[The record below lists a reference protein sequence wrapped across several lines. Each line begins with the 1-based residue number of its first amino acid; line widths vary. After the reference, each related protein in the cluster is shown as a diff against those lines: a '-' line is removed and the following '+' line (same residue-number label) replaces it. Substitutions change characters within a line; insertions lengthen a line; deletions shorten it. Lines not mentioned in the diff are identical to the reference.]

1 VEVGHVERNMYR
13 AGGASCTLLQPL
25 LDNQVGLKNMENC
38 PKVSIPLEKVRSPF
52 RWRSYLLFS
61 FSSTVPSL
69 VYYSHFLGYTFTNT
83 SSIHP
88 HVGFLLFLFGNV
100 FWILGVTE

>member
-1 VEVGHVERNMYR
+1 MERNMYR

-52 RWRSYLLFS
+52 RSRRKLLFS
-61 FSSTVPSL
+61 RVSDPDP
-69 VYYSHFLGYTFTNT
+69 YPD
-83 SSIHP
+83 P
-88 HVGFLLFLFGNV
+88 HGSAL
-100 FWILGVTE
+100 I